1 MAENAVSAESRASAG
16 ADGGPGAG
24 GRCLRAA
31 EKQEGTAELT
41 PERVPKYQRG
51 VCAGVLVRVGVSCEL
66 VEEVAR
72 VEAALRPDGALM
84 VLGPRP
90 TLPFPGFVPQF
101 PSAAGPCPWSGLT
114 SSWRAFSLHQFGGGA
129 HGLVGATR
137 ASEMAAPV
145 GRAEPSGCLS
155 LLVLLH

>member
-51 VCAGVLVRVGVSCEL
+51 MCAGVLVRVGVSCEL

-72 VEAALRPDGALM
+72 VETALRPDGALM

-101 PSAAGPCPWSGLT
+101 PSAAAPCPWSGLT
-114 SSWRAFSLHQFGGGA
+114 SSWRAFSLHQ
-129 HGLVGATR
+129 
-137 ASEMAAPV
+137 S
-145 GRAEPSGCLS
+145 
-155 LLVLLH
+155 